1 MALGSEQAPARSP
14 NWWLRLTSSG
24 WDRPQVDVHQREVAR
39 RSRLASWIILGL
51 IIMLLALLPAGSSDM
66 PTLVAIVFAFLGVL
80 VAAVLNRA
88 GLVTVAGSLLVVLV
102 ILGVMGAIVS
112 ATPGLDTIYLPAYD
126 LLAIGVI
133 IGASILPRIAA
144 FVIAFI
150 NVAVIVV
157 DFSAQRHTGD
167 LVTQIHNDGVLAILA
182 RPIALQVIIA
192 TVAYLWVRGADEAIK
207 RADRAEEIARLEHAV
222 AEQRR
227 QIEVAAQQL
236 LETHVRAANGDYGAR
251 ANITQDNL
259 LWQVGVSL
267 NNLLARLQKSGQAE
281 YMLRRTDEELRR
293 LAMAIDDAQAG
304 RRPIWPAPTG
314 TSADLILERIT
325 GRGHSQPAPGG
336 YPPQA
341 PYPSPQIQSGMP
353 SGMMPDQ
360 LPLSDPLSQDW
371 GAYGTSAPTSDP
383 RRGAEF
389 SNPSQQPENPWFQP
403 PDGQGW

>member
-1 MALGSEQAPARSP
+1 M
-14 NWWLRLTSSG
+14 
-24 WDRPQVDVHQREVAR
+24 DVHQREVAR

-51 IIMLLALLPAGSSDM
+51 LIMLLALVPAGSTDM
-66 PTLVAIVFAFLGVL
+66 PTMVAIVFGFLGVL

-88 GLVTVAGSLLVVLV
+88 GLVTVAGLLLVVLV
-102 ILGVMGAIVS
+102 VLGVMGAVTG
-112 ATPGLDTIYLPAYD
+112 AKTGLDTIYLPSYD

-150 NVAVIVV
+150 NVGIISL
-157 DFSAQRHTGD
+157 DFALQHHTGD
-167 LVTQIHNDGVLAILA
+167 LITQIHNDSVLGILA

-227 QIEVAAQQL
+227 QIEIAAQQL

-251 ANITQDNL
+251 ASITQDNL

-281 YMLRRTDEELRR
+281 HMLRRTDEELRR

-304 RRPIWPAPTG
+304 RKPIWPAPTG

-325 GRGHSQPAPGG
+325 GRGQSQAAPSA
-336 YPPQA
+336 YPPQ
-341 PYPSPQIQSGMP
+341 PGYGQPQIAPSMPGGMP
-353 SGMMPDQ
+353 PDQ
-360 LPLSDPLSQDW
+360 LPMSGPLNPEW
-371 GAYGTSAPTSDP
+371 GTFGGSAPTSDP
-383 RRGAEF
+383 RRGAAF
-389 SNPSQQPENPWFQP
+389 SNPNQQDNPWFQP
-403 PDGQGW
+403 NDGQGW